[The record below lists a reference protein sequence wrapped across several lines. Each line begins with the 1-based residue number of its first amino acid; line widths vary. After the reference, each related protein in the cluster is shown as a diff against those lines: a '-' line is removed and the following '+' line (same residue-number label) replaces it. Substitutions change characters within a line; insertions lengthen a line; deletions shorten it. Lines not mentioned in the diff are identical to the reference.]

1 MMPRHNWTEEDL
13 KVAKQRMGNL
23 RPDGVKE
30 HTANG
35 GRGGGAVTER
45 RASGTLL
52 KSSARTSRATMHYR
66 SKWEAAFASKLELER
81 RAGVIKGYEYEG
93 MSFKLSKGQY
103 HRPDFLIWHLDGSI
117 EIAQVKGWHK
127 NLRAG
132 IKGLKWAAQQRPW
145 FTWTLKRWTGT
156 GWDSHYVEV

>member
-1 MMPRHNWTEEDL
+1 M
-13 KVAKQRMGNL
+13 
-23 RPDGVKE
+23 
-30 HTANG
+30 
-35 GRGGGAVTER
+35 TER